1 MPKIQLLPEELIN
14 KIAAGEV
21 IERPASVVKE
31 LVENSL
37 DAKSTKITIEI
48 KEAGKELIKVADNG
62 EGMEKEDAQ
71 NSILRHATSKIHSA
85 DDLFSIHT
93 LGFRGEA
100 LASIAAVSKLI
111 LTTKK
116 DTIEGTKLIVEGG
129 SITEIKVAGCEKG
142 TCTEVKDL
150 FFNTPARKKFLKTD
164 AVELRHIVDVVTRY
178 ALGNPKV
185 AFKLSHDD
193 SELLRTSAAND
204 LRSTV
209 AAIYGLDLAKEL
221 LDVDFQSEAVKITGL
236 IAKPAQVRN
245 DKNEQILFVNGRWVK
260 NEDIIEAIYQSYH
273 SLLFVNKHPVFVLN
287 LQLDPQK
294 IDVNVH
300 PAKTVVKIEQK
311 EIVCQ
316 AVLEAVQ
323 ETLRKNNLIPDLKIE
338 FQNNFSVPKKKEV
351 QYAFEPS
358 YQTILQVKETE
369 AAYPSAGEELKPQL
383 VPQQQEEI
391 TVQTERF
398 PALKLLGQVHKTF
411 FVAETLGGVYFIDQ
425 HAAHERVLYE
435 SFMEQ
440 LLQDKV
446 AVQNLLQGELVE
458 LSPVQK
464 VAFVEHQAGLRQ
476 FGFNLEHFG
485 ENSYVI
491 KTVPTIFGK
500 VQPKELLIEV
510 LSFLLEGKNSIE
522 QKKEVI
528 ITRMSCRAAVM
539 AGDVLTNLEM
549 EKILRDLATKK
560 NPFTCPHGR
569 PTIFRVS
576 SDELEK
582 KFKRRG

>member
-1 MPKIQLLPEELIN
+1 
-14 KIAAGEV
+14 
-21 IERPASVVKE
+21 VKE
-31 LVENSL
+31 LIENSL
-37 DAKSTKITIEI
+37 DAGATKITIEI

-71 NSILRHATSKIHSA
+71 NSILRHATSKIHSV

-100 LASIAAVSKLI
+100 LASIAAVSRLI
-111 LTTKK
+111 LTTRK
-116 DTIEGTKLIVEGG
+116 DNIIEGTRLIIDGG
-129 SITEIKVAGCEKG
+129 VIKETKVAGCEKG
-142 TCTEVKDL
+142 TCTEVKEL

-164 AVELRHIVDVVTRY
+164 AVELRHIIDVVTRY
-178 ALGNPKV
+178 ALGNPQV
-185 AFKLSHDD
+185 TFKLIHDN
-193 SELLRTSAAND
+193 SELLRTSATND
-204 LRSTV
+204 LRSTIV
-209 AAIYGLDLAKEL
+209 AIYGLDLAKEL

-260 NEDIIEAIYQSYH
+260 NDDVTEAVYQSYH
-273 SLLFVNKHPVFVLN
+273 SMLFVNKHPVFVLN
-287 LQLDPQK
+287 LELDPQK

-300 PAKTVVKIEQK
+300 PAKTVIKIEQK

-338 FQNNFSVPKKKEV
+338 FQNNFSAPKKKEV

-358 YQTILQVKETE
+358 YQTVLQVKETE
-369 AAYPSAGEELKPQL
+369 ATYPSTNEEMKPQL

-398 PALKLLGQVHKTF
+398 PTLKLLGQVHKTF
-411 FVAETLGGVYFIDQ
+411 FVAETQGGVYFIDQ

-435 SFMEQ
+435 TFMEQ
-440 LLQDKV
+440 LLGDKV

-464 VAFVEHQAGLRQ
+464 VAFMEHQAGLRQ
-476 FGFNLEHFG
+476 LGFNLEHFG

-491 KTVPTIFGK
+491 KTVPTIFGR
-500 VQPKELLIEV
+500 VQAKELLAEV
-510 LSFLLEGKNSIE
+510 LSLLLEGKNSIE

-539 AGDVLTNLEM
+539 AGDVLTNFEM
-549 EKILRDLATKK
+549 EKILKELSTKK

-569 PTIFRVS
+569 PTIFKVAAE
-576 SDELEK
+576 ELEK
-582 KFKRRG
+582 KFKRKG